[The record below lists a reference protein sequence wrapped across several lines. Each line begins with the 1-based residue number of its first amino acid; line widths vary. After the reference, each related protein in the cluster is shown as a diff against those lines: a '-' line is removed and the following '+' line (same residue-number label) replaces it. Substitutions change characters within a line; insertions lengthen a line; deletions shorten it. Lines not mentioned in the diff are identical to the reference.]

1 MNKIGVVPVTYNSSK
16 VLYDFMQSILQQSYT
31 NFILYIIDN
40 DSQDGT
46 PKLLNMYK
54 NDKIKIRKG
63 DTEFEETIDSMQI
76 DHKNVDS
83 AKKGDDVA
91 IKLSE
96 KTKEGA
102 IVYLIK

>member
-1 MNKIGVVPVTYNSSK
+1 MEKEIGVITHWFDKINVAV
-16 VLYDFMQSILQQSYT
+16 I
-31 NFILYIIDN
+31 
-40 DSQDGT
+40 
-46 PKLLNMYK
+46 KLNGSLK
-54 NDKIKIRKG
+54 KGDKIKIMKG
-63 DTEFEETIDSMQI
+63 DIEFEETIDSMQI

-102 IVYLIK
+102 LVYLVK

>member
-1 MNKIGVVPVTYNSSK
+1 MRFPCLWSTWATSFN
-16 VLYDFMQSILQQSYT
+16 
-31 NFILYIIDN
+31 
-40 DSQDGT
+40 
-46 PKLLNMYK
+46 KLLNFK
-54 NDKIKIRKG
+54 NFDMEKEIGVITHWFDKINVAVIKLNGSVKKGDKIKIRKG

>member
-1 MNKIGVVPVTYNSSK
+1 MEKEIGVITHWFDKINVAV
-16 VLYDFMQSILQQSYT
+16 I
-31 NFILYIIDN
+31 
-40 DSQDGT
+40 
-46 PKLLNMYK
+46 KLNGSVK
-54 NDKIKIRKG
+54 KGDKIKIKKG

-76 DHKNVDS
+76 DHKSVDS

-102 IVYLIK
+102 SVFLVE